1 VENLPDWKVL
11 YNKGLIDFANAVQPT
26 QFMPKCTIW
35 SYSLDQ
41 FLELPQLLSTGAGVA
56 LGLDLRH
63 DIRTR
68 SIREK

>member
-1 VENLPDWKVL
+1 ML
-11 YNKGLIDFANAVQPT
+11 
-26 QFMPKCTIW
+26 KCTIW

-41 FLELPQLLSTGAGVA
+41 VLEFPQLLSTGAGVA

-68 SIREK
+68 SISKGNKRLVQVNSRPVT